1 MKCPYCSC
9 TEDKVVDSR
18 VSTEGVSIRRRR
30 ECEGCGKRFTTF
42 EHIEE
47 IPLVVVKKNGAR
59 EPFSRKKI
67 KDGVSRA
74 CEKRPVSLDQIDE
87 LIDYVEDAL
96 EKMQSREIES
106 PVIGELVMKKLQE
119 IDAVAYVRFAS
130 VYRQFKDVSQF
141 MQELSGLLKK

>member
-1 MKCPYCSC
+1 MI
-9 TEDKVVDSR
+9 DSR

-30 ECEGCGKRFTTF
+30 ECLNCSKRFTTF

-47 IPLVVVKKNGAR
+47 IPIIVIKKNGAR
-59 EPFSRKKI
+59 EVFSRKKV
-67 KDGVSRA
+67 KDGVMRA
-74 CEKRPVSLDQIDE
+74 CEKRPVALDQIDG
-87 LIDYVEDAL
+87 LVDFVEDAL
-96 EKMQSREIES
+96 EKMQNREIES

>member
-1 MKCPYCSC
+1 
-9 TEDKVVDSR
+9 VIDSR

-30 ECEGCGKRFTTF
+30 ECLNCSKRFTTF

-47 IPLVVVKKNGAR
+47 IPIIVIKKNGAR
-59 EPFSRKKI
+59 EVFSRKKV
-67 KDGVSRA
+67 KDGVMRA
-74 CEKRPVSLDQIDE
+74 CEKRPVALDQIDG
-87 LIDYVEDAL
+87 LVDFVEDAL
-96 EKMQSREIES
+96 EKMQNREIES